1 MKTETRGLLLGLL
14 AVAAFSLTLPAT
26 RAALVSFEP
35 VFVCAARIVLAAG
48 LAAAYLAIGRH
59 RLPNRSELKALCAV
73 VAGVV
78 FGFPLFTALA
88 MQHVDASHGGVVLGI
103 MPLTVAATGALV
115 FKERPSPSFWLFAV
129 LGSAVVVAFSLLR
142 SHGGIEPAD
151 IYLLIAV
158 VTASVSYAVGAT
170 VSRSLG
176 GLQTISWALLMGLPI
191 WIPTVILTFP
201 ATLAATPGAWIGLLY
216 VALISQFLGF
226 LPWFR
231 GLALG
236 GIARVGQTQLLQPF
250 LTIIASALLLGEA
263 VDAMTIG
270 FAVAVFAI
278 VAAGRH
284 FGTLRRGT

>member
-1 MKTETRGLLLGLL
+1 MRAETRGLLLGLL

-26 RAALVSFEP
+26 RAALVSFDP
-35 VFVCAARIVLAAG
+35 VFVCAARIVLAAA
-48 LAAAYLAIGRH
+48 LAAVYLAIGHHRRPDRH
-59 RLPNRSELKALCAV
+59 ELKALCAV

-88 MQHVDASHGGVVLGI
+88 MQRVDASHGGVVLGI

-115 FKERPSPSFWLFAV
+115 FKERPSPSFWVFAV

-142 SHGGIEPAD
+142 SRGGIEPSD
-151 IYLLIAV
+151 VYLLIAV

-191 WIPTVILTFP
+191 WIPTVILFFP
-201 ATLAATPGAWIGLLY
+201 DTLEATPGAWIGLLY

-263 VDAMTIG
+263 VDATTIG
-270 FAVAVFAI
+270 FAVAPATNTYRVLCS
-278 VAAGRH
+278 GS
-284 FGTLRRGT
+284 

>member
-1 MKTETRGLLLGLL
+1 MRPETRGLLLGLL

-48 LAAAYLAIGRH
+48 LAAVYLAAGRH
-59 RLPNRSELKALCAV
+59 RRPSRNEFGALCAV
-73 VAGVV
+73 VVGVV

-88 MQHVDASHGGVVLGI
+88 MRHVDASHGGVVLGI
-103 MPLTVAATGALV
+103 MPLTVAATGAIV
-115 FKERPSPSFWLFAV
+115 FKERPSPGFWLFAV
-129 LGSAVVVAFSLLR
+129 LGSGVVVAFSLMR

-151 IYLLIAV
+151 LYLLVAV
-158 VTASVSYAVGAT
+158 VTASVAYAVGAT

-191 WIPTVILTFP
+191 WIPVAILWAP
-201 ATLAATPGAWIGLLY
+201 PTLEATPGAWAGLLY

-250 LTIIASALLLGEA
+250 LTIIASAIMLGES
-263 VDAMTIG
+263 VDGVTIG
-270 FAVAVFAI
+270 FAIAVVAI

-284 FGTLRRGT
+284 FAARRRAT

>member
-1 MKTETRGLLLGLL
+1 MRTETRGLLLGLL

-26 RAALVSFEP
+26 RAALVSFDP

-48 LAAAYLAIGRH
+48 PAAIYLAAGRH
-59 RLPNRSELKALCAV
+59 RWPNRSEFKALCAV

-78 FGFPLFTALA
+78 FGFPLFSALA

-115 FKERPSPSFWLFAV
+115 YKERPSPTFWLFAV
-129 LGSAVVVAFSLLR
+129 LGSAVVVAFSLMR
-142 SHGGIEPAD
+142 SRGGIEPAD
-151 IYLLIAV
+151 LYLLIAV
-158 VTASVSYAVGAT
+158 ITASVAYAVGAT

-176 GLQTISWALLMGLPI
+176 GLQTISWALLMALPI
-191 WIPTVILTFP
+191 WIPTLILFFP
-201 ATLAATPGAWIGLLY
+201 DTLAGTPGAWIGLLY
-216 VALISQFLGF
+216 VALISQFLAF

-250 LTIIASALLLGEA
+250 LTIIASALLLGESINL
-263 VDAMTIG
+263 VTVS
-270 FAVAVFAI
+270 FAIAVFVI

-284 FGTLRRGT
+284 FSTLRRTT

>member
-1 MKTETRGLLLGLL
+1 
-14 AVAAFSLTLPAT
+14 
-26 RAALVSFEP
+26 
-35 VFVCAARIVLAAG
+35 
-48 LAAAYLAIGRH
+48 
-59 RLPNRSELKALCAV
+59 
-73 VAGVV
+73 
-78 FGFPLFTALA
+78 
-88 MQHVDASHGGVVLGI
+88 
-103 MPLTVAATGALV
+103 
-115 FKERPSPSFWLFAV
+115 
-129 LGSAVVVAFSLLR
+129 
-142 SHGGIEPAD
+142 
-151 IYLLIAV
+151 
-158 VTASVSYAVGAT
+158 
-170 VSRSLG
+170 
-176 GLQTISWALLMGLPI
+176 MGLPI

>member
-1 MKTETRGLLLGLL
+1 MRPETRGLLLGLL

-48 LAAAYLAIGRH
+48 LAAVYLALGRC
-59 RLPNRSELKALCAV
+59 RFPNRGEFKALLAV

-115 FKERPSPSFWLFAV
+115 FKERPSPGFWLFAV
-129 LGSAVVVAFSLLR
+129 MGSAVVIAFSLLR

-151 IYLLIAV
+151 VYLLIAV
-158 VTASVSYAVGAT
+158 ITASVSYAVGAT

-191 WIPTVILTFP
+191 WIPTAILFAP
-201 ATLAATPGAWIGLLY
+201 ETLTATPGAWIGLLY

-250 LTIIASALLLGEA
+250 LTIIASALLLGES
-263 VDAMTIG
+263 VDTMTVV

-284 FGTLRRGT
+284 FSVLRKRA